1 MRTILSAA
9 MLLTASGF
17 AYAGQTYD
25 SAGTILAKSAA
36 KIHVISEGHMMLEL
50 PSKQTNFEMATP
62 NHPFAGMTGNCMGSA
77 EVKGAAAT
85 GGGMCVYTT
94 ADGDMAVNRWTVTGV
109 NADGSFNGRWVMVGG
124 NGTMKGVTGGGSY
137 NSLTNR
143 ETGTS
148 TIKLTGAITQP

>member
-1 MRTILSAA
+1 MRVILSLAA
-9 MLLTASGF
+9 VLIAGNLAL
-17 AYAGQTYD
+17 AGQTYD
-25 SAGTILAKSAA
+25 SAGTISAQSEA

-50 PSKQTNFEMATP
+50 PSKQNSFEMTTP
-62 NHPFAGMTGNCMGSA
+62 NHPFSGMTGTCMGSA

-94 ADGDMAVNRWTVTGV
+94 TNGDMAVNRWTVTGV

-124 NGTMKGVTGGGSY
+124 NGSMKGVTGGGAY

-143 ETGTS
+143 ETGS
-148 TIKLTGAITQP
+148 QTIKLIGAITKP